1 MILDV
6 QKMKNSIVRYKM
18 SKIKLNFI
26 IAIMIMIV
34 VSSII
39 LIIPF
44 SLVYADF
51 KNCQIIIDGYKHKEG
66 YILTKITNGKS
77 MTKIMETTGSAG
89 FLKFDNF
96 NINTNKALCHSLLL
110 EQNKEITNY
119 YEWGLNLNYDLFGI
133 TK

>member
-1 MILDV
+1 
-6 QKMKNSIVRYKM
+6 M